1 MLALLQ
7 SNSAQE
13 AYKKAAIAY
22 AIYGIVYMLG
32 AILELNDARMKVFWG
47 FVPWWAFYI
56 VGTALMFSMPFLI
69 YRKMRWI
76 SGFLAVG
83 VSGKTLYLIYSQ
95 GRHVTQG
102 DKTDPYNWF
111 FALVALIT
119 TAFLLFAIR
128 WPTGTTEEESL

>member
-7 SNSAQE
+7 SNTAQE

-22 AIYGIVYMLG
+22 AIYGVVYMIG
-32 AILELNDARMKVFWG
+32 AVLELNEARMKVFWG

-56 VGTALMFSMPFLI
+56 AGTALMLSMPFLI

-76 SGFLAVG
+76 AGLLAVG
-83 VSGKTLYLIYSQ
+83 VAGKTLYLIYSQ

-111 FALVALIT
+111 FSLVAMIT

-128 WPTGTTEEESL
+128 WPTEKAEEGSQ